1 MPYQKAINVLH
12 GGSVM
17 AECGPMRLII
27 SAWVGKVPQPGMG
40 KRAAEVSFKYLERVA
55 HLRDLLGRRCTEIP
69 DNLED
74 SLAVK
79 MIQSILAVGDQD
91 LTPMAAVA
99 GTIADAVA
107 DFLVNRGMTR
117 VVVDNGGDVAVRL
130 DNGGDVAVRLLGDA
144 SVTVGIRQKVDK
156 QEISNVIALD
166 SRSPSWGVTTSGLG
180 GRSLTRGI
188 ASASTVIAETASMAD
203 AAATAIANASF
214 VEDEQVIQRP
224 AEEID
229 PETDIAGLPV
239 TIKVGPLSEETKAM
253 AVSKAMERA
262 EQLIEKDI
270 ILGAYVA
277 VQGKMAMTDF
287 FQERLSE

>member
-1 MPYQKAINVLH
+1 MPYEKAINVLQ
-12 GGSVM
+12 GGAVM
-17 AECGPMRLII
+17 AECGPMRLVI
-27 SAWVGKVPQPGMG
+27 SAFVGKVPQPEMG
-40 KRAAEVSFKYLERVA
+40 KRAAEESFKYLEQVA

-69 DNLED
+69 ENLED

-79 MIQSILAVGDQD
+79 MIKSVLTVGDKG

-107 DFLVNRGMTR
+107 DFLFNRGMTK

-130 DNGGDVAVRLLGDA
+130 QEGA
-144 SVTVGIRQKVDK
+144 SVTVGIRPEIGK
-156 QEISNVIALD
+156 QGISNVIVLD

-180 GRSLTRGI
+180 GRSLTSGI

-203 AAATAIANASF
+203 AASTAIANASF
-214 VEDEQVIQRP
+214 VKDEQVIQRP

-239 TIKVGPLSEETKAM
+239 TVKVGPLSEETKAM

-270 ILGAYVA
+270 ILGAYIA
-277 VQGKMAMTDF
+277 VQGKVAMTRF
-287 FQERLSE
+287 FKERLSE